1 MNKSFSD
8 LKTNNNFNDNIF
20 LSKINAGNEESKN
33 ENIIYDNSISL
44 LKHKVFLEKIMHLIK
59 LSQMEYL
66 SKISSE
72 QNDNENTTKNNH
84 NTIMIIKNILLNL
97 KKDLMI
103 TLIENTENKAKLQN
117 LMNNKKTYLV
127 NNLFGFEKEN
137 NEEVKS
143 STQKKKTL
151 TKSVNNR
158 VKSRCN
164 DDIYNIELPTLKLM
178 NFKIANQL
186 EYMNIII
193 KLKSQNLSRLF
204 DPGNIV
210 FCDNQ
215 NDINKASEYLHDNL
229 IMVRNRFKS
238 VVKKKDIQNRNLI
251 VLIKKINDL
260 KEDIELSYK
269 KGSNDYIDTSQ
280 IINEESRENYTK
292 TNVCTMENYKDSL
305 NNNNNEFEDLS
316 FMKKNIVHI
325 SSLN

>member
-1 MNKSFSD
+1 MNKNYSN
-8 LKTNNNFNDNIF
+8 LKPNNCFNDNIF
-20 LSKINAGNEESKN
+20 LSKINVGNEESKN
-33 ENIIYDNSISL
+33 ENVIYDNSISL

-66 SKISSE
+66 SKISSN
-72 QNDNENTTKNNH
+72 QKDNENKAKNNH
-84 NTIMIIKNILLNL
+84 NSIMIIKNILLNL

-103 TLIENTENKAKLQN
+103 TLIENTENKAILQN
-117 LMNNKKTYLV
+117 LMNNKKSYLV

-137 NEEVKS
+137 NREVKPC
-143 STQKKKTL
+143 TQKKKTL

-164 DDIYNIELPTLKLM
+164 DEIYNVELPHLKLM

-186 EYMNIII
+186 EYMSIII
-193 KLKSQNLSRLF
+193 KLKSQNLSRLY
-204 DPGNIV
+204 DSGNLV

-215 NDINKASEYLHDNL
+215 NDINKASEYLHNNL

-238 VVKKKDIQNRNLI
+238 VVKKKDIQNRGI
-251 VLIKKINDL
+251 IFLIKKVNDL

-269 KGSNDYIDTSQ
+269 KGSNDYINTSQ
-280 IINEESRENYTK
+280 IINEESKENYTK

-305 NNNNNEFEDLS
+305 KNNNNDFEALS

-325 SSLN
+325 SSSN